1 MEAVRATGT
10 EWLHS
15 HTTAY
20 ALFGDYPSDSTGP
33 TAPVELT
40 WGHTKDH
47 RPDLKQI
54 MAGVTMDAEGCVL
67 AGSSQSVN
75 VPGNRPSQSIPIAR
89 ICVMVSS
96 DIMAESA
103 I

>member
-1 MEAVRATGT
+1 MLDDLADYGPQLLATVGTRMQAVRATGT

-15 HTTAY
+15 DTTAY
-20 ALFGDYPSDSTGP
+20 ALFGDYSSDSMGP

-54 MAGVTMDAEGCVL
+54 MAGVTMDAEGV
-67 AGSSQSVN
+67 
-75 VPGNRPSQSIPIAR
+75 RPRR
-89 ICVMVSS
+89 IDAVGEHLRPPV
-96 DIMAESA
+96 EYGF
-103 I
+103 